1 MNGRQRGR
9 ELRERSRDDHAP
21 ELAGNYVEAIV
32 DFLDA
37 EGACRRIDLAAH
49 FGVTHVTANRTVGRL
64 QRDGLVTTEPYAP
77 IELTPEGARLAKAS
91 RRRHEIVY
99 QFLLALGVNEKTA
112 AADSEGI
119 EHHVSPETLRK
130 MQQFLKQT
138 AATDV
143 PDAGR

>member
-1 MNGRQRGR
+1 MDGRQRGR
-9 ELRERSRDDHAP
+9 ELHERIRDDHAT
-21 ELAGNYVEAIV
+21 ELAEDYVEAIA
-32 DFLDA
+32 DLIDA
-37 EGACRRIDLAAH
+37 TGACRLIDLAAH

-99 QFLLALGVNEKTA
+99 QFLRALGVNEKTA
-112 AADSEGI
+112 AADAEGI

-130 MQQFLKQT
+130 MKQFVKQT
-138 AATDV
+138 AA
-143 PDAGR
+143 ASEE

>member
-1 MNGRQRGR
+1 MDGRQRGS
-9 ELRERSRDDHAP
+9 ELHERTRDDHAT
-21 ELAGNYVEAIV
+21 ELAEDYVEAIA
-32 DFLDA
+32 DLM
-37 EGACRRIDLAAH
+37 ESKGACRLIDLAAH

-77 IELTPEGARLAKAS
+77 IELTAAGKRLAKAS

-99 QFLLALGVNEKTA
+99 QFLLALGVRKKTA

-130 MQQFLKQT
+130 MQQFLKQ
-138 AATDV
+138 ADV
-143 PDAGR
+143 AGLEE